1 VRQALW
7 ETSTGAL
14 VALLNS
20 GKPIQYADLYTIT
33 LTNGTVYRWTSERF
47 PISGNGNTWTVGPA
61 LYRGKVRWTLGTS
74 VDDLDVT
81 ITDNVGTTIGG
92 VGIMASIRAGGL
104 LGATLQVDRCY
115 WGIGQTLPI
124 GALFVFAGTVGEIKG
139 GRHSVDLKVN
149 SPLALLDTQ
158 LPRELWQAGCLN
170 TVYDAACTL
179 AVASFSVT
187 ATTTTVSDA
196 TRTTFQTNLAQADGY
211 FHQGYAI
218 GLTGAN
224 AGFQRAIKTHNASGG
239 VLVAASS
246 WPFAV
251 AIGDTF
257 TVVPGCDGTQSTCTN
272 KFANVIH
279 FRGQPYIP
287 TANTVM

>member
-1 VRQALW
+1 MRQALW
-7 ETSTGAL
+7 ETSGGAL

-47 PISGNGNTWTVGPA
+47 PITGNGNTWTVGPA

-115 WGIGQTLPI
+115 WGVGQTLPV
-124 GALFVFAGTVGEIKG
+124 GALFVFSGTVGEIKG

-179 AVASFSVT
+179 AVATFSVT
-187 ATTTTVSDA
+187 ATTTTASDA
-196 TRTTFQTNLAQADGY
+196 TRTAFQTNLAQAGGY
-211 FHQGYAI
+211 FNQGYAI

-224 AGFQRAIKTHNASGG
+224 AGFQRAIKTHSSSGG
-239 VLVAASS
+239 VLVSASP

-251 AIGDTF
+251 GIGDTF

>member
-14 VALLNS
+14 VALLNA
-20 GKPIQYADLYTIT
+20 GKPIQYADLYTLT
-33 LTNGTVYRWTSERF
+33 LTNGTVYHWSSERF
-47 PISGNGNTWTVGPA
+47 PISGNGNTWVVGPA

-74 VDDLDVT
+74 VDDLSVI

-104 LGATLQVDRCY
+104 LGASLQVDRCY
-115 WGIGQTLPI
+115 WGVGQTLPV
-124 GALFVFAGTVGEIKG
+124 GALFVFAGTVGEVKG
-139 GRHSVDLKVN
+139 GRHSVEITVN

-170 TVYDAACTL
+170 TVYDGACTL
-179 AVASFSVT
+179 NVASFSAT
-187 ATTTTVSDA
+187 ATAATASDA
-196 TRTTFQTNLAQADGY
+196 TRSAFQTNLAQASGY
-211 FHQGYAI
+211 FSQGYAI

-224 AGFQRAIKTHNASGG
+224 TGIQRAIKTHNSGGG

>member
-1 VRQALW
+1 MRQALW
-7 ETSTGAL
+7 EASTGAL

-20 GKPIQYADLYTIT
+20 GKPIQYADLYTVT

-47 PISGNGNTWTVGPA
+47 PISGNGNTWAVGPA

-115 WGIGQTLPI
+115 WGIGQTAPV
-124 GALFVFAGTVGEIKG
+124 GALFVFSGTVGEIKG

-187 ATTTTVSDA
+187 ATATTASDA
-196 TRTTFQTNLAQADGY
+196 TLTAFQTNLAQAGGY
-211 FHQGYAI
+211 FSQGYAV

-224 AGFQRAIKTHNASGG
+224 AGFQRAIKTHNSSGG

>member
-1 VRQALW
+1 MRQALW

-20 GKPIQYADLYTIT
+20 GAPLQYADLYTLT
-33 LTNGTVYRWTSERF
+33 LTNGSVYRWSSERF
-47 PISGNGNTWTVGPA
+47 PITGNGNTWTVGPG

-81 ITDNVGTTIGG
+81 ITDNSSTTIGG
-92 VGIMASIRAGGL
+92 VGLMASIRAGGL

-115 WGIGQTLPI
+115 WGVGQALPV
-124 GALFVFAGTVGEIKG
+124 GALFVFSGTVGEVKG
-139 GRHSVDLKVN
+139 GRHSVDIKVN
-149 SPLALLDTQ
+149 SPLSLLDTQ

-170 TVYDAACTL
+170 TVFDSACTL
-179 AVASFSVT
+179 QVATYSVT
-187 ATTTTVSDA
+187 ATATSATDA
-196 TRTTFQTNLAQADGY
+196 QRSNFSTNLTQADQY
-211 FHQGYAI
+211 FSQGYAV
-218 GLTGAN
+218 GLTGLN
-224 AGFQRAIKTHNASGG
+224 AGIQRAVKTYLHAGG
-239 VLVAASS
+239 TLTVPQP